1 MDVALPQDR
10 YVRVRRQASPMKPT
24 HLVGS
29 SPYTLEFVVNYDAEK
44 HDEWVRNTSI
54 RFFENYELI
63 YNEIGRNLNKFD
75 CYSTI
80 LDKFG

>member
-1 MDVALPQDR
+1 MTDSDVGPSTKVELPWQQLLDMKEDVMDVALPQDR

-44 HDEWVRNTSI
+44 HKEWVR
-54 RFFENYELI
+54 
-63 YNEIGRNLNKFD
+63 
-75 CYSTI
+75 I
-80 LDKFG
+80 LDALSFS